1 MKWHRV
7 QDTRRLMQILASKL
21 IVMDWKEGM
30 ETGATAMN
38 KVARRVSIA
47 CINCMPLDCVR

>member
-7 QDTRRLMQILASKL
+7 QGTRRSMQILASKL

-38 KVARRVSIA
+38 KVARRVSVA